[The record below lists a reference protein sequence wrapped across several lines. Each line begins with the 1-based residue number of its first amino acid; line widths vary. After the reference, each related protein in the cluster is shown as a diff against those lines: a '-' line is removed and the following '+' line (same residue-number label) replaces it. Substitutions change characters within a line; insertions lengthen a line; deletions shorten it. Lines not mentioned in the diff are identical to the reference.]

1 MTVRRARP
9 RPRTFGS
16 PPPANGP
23 IGDAPASG
31 KRTIIGWLGATLCEP
46 CCIGS
51 AVYLGWAPALILK
64 VARLFLPRV
73 VPNKGEPGHFCFVHR
88 RGFLWPC
95 ACRLP
100 DRVQRRRRGG
110 QRHARG

>member
-9 RPRTFGS
+9 SPRTFGS
-16 PPPANGP
+16 PPSVNGR

-31 KRTIIGWLGATLCEP
+31 KRTKIGWLGATLCEP

-51 AVYLGWAPALILK
+51 AVYIGWAPALILK
-64 VARLFLPRV
+64 VARLSLPRL
-73 VPNKGEPGHFCFVHR
+73 VPNKGEPGHFYLVHR
-88 RGFLWPC
+88 RGFFRPC

-100 DRVQRRRRGG
+100 DRVQWR
-110 QRHARG
+110 Q

>member
-16 PPPANGP
+16 PPSANASAD
-23 IGDAPASG
+23 GDAPASG
-31 KRTIIGWLGATLCEP
+31 KRTIIGWLGATVCEP
-46 CCIGS
+46 CYIGS
-51 AVYLGWAPALILK
+51 AIYLGWAPAVILQ
-64 VARLFLPRV
+64 VVRLFLPRL
-73 VPNKGEPGHFCFVHR
+73 VPDKGESGHFYFVHR

-100 DRVQRRRRGG
+100 D
-110 QRHARG
+110 H